1 MVLGVSSGVGKS
13 TFARRLGDILKID
26 VYHLD
31 TMYWKTGWIEAS
43 LDEFRSVQ
51 EKIVENGQWIIE
63 GNYTNTYDV
72 RVERADTII
81 YLELPL
87 YVCLYRVFKR
97 FFQHIGKTRPD
108 MTIGCNEK
116 LDWQFI
122 KFILTTYKNRKTVM
136 RERLEYFANT
146 DPRNKIYILKSKSE
160 IQEYLQKLSIRKN
173 DL

>member
-1 MVLGVSSGVGKS
+1 MVLGVSAGVGKS
-13 TFARRLGDILKID
+13 TFARRIGDILQIN

-31 TMYWKTGWIEAS
+31 TMYWKPGWIEAS

-51 EKIVENGQWIIE
+51 EKIVENRQWIIE
-63 GNYTNTYDV
+63 GNYSSTYEV
-72 RVERADTII
+72 RMVRADTII

-108 MTIGCNEK
+108 MTIGCDEK
-116 LDWQFI
+116 LDWKFI

-136 RERLEYFANT
+136 RERLEYFLNKDAQ
-146 DPRNKIYILKSKSE
+146 NKIVILKSKKE
-160 IQEYLQKLSIRKN
+160 IKDYLHKLSIEHDN
-173 DL
+173 N

>member
-13 TFARRLGDILKID
+13 TFSRRLGDILNIN

-31 TMYWKTGWIEAS
+31 TIYWKPGWIEAS
-43 LDEFRSVQ
+43 LEEFRSVQ
-51 EKIVENGQWIIE
+51 EKIVENRQWIIE
-63 GNYTNTYDV
+63 GNYTSTYEV

-97 FFQHIGKTRPD
+97 FFQHIGKTRAD

-122 KFILTTYKNRKTVM
+122 KFILTTYKNRKGKM
-136 RERLEYFANT
+136 RERLEYFLKK
-146 DPRNKIYILKSKSE
+146 DPQNKIVILNSKKE
-160 IQEYLQKLSIRKN
+160 IQDYLNKLSLKH
-173 DL
+173 DY